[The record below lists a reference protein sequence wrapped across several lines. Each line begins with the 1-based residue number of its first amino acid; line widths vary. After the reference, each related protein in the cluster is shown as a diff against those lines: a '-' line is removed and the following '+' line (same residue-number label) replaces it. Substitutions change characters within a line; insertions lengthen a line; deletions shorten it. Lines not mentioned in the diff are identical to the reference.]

1 MVDLDTVGE
10 RTREKGELGWG
21 KNDKEPLALAL
32 PLAAFLSLHFLFF
45 TQSLFF
51 SHARD
56 LSRPRPSSLHI
67 VISFHPYII
76 LSESHPVFLSISLH
90 SKYLTFSRHIHV

>member
-1 MVDLDTVGE
+1 MVGSSGHNRRHSTSRQHNVVDLDTVGE

-76 LSESHPVFLSISLH
+76 LSPILS
-90 SKYLTFSRHIHV
+90 V